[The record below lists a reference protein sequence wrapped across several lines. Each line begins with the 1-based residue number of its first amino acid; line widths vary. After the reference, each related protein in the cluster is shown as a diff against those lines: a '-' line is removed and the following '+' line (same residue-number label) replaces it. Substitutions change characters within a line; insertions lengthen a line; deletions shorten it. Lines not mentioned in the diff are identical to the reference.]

1 MFNFAAIILQ
11 KVFRGFRLRRN
22 KFMKDNKGVTKN
34 KKARRTQSQL
44 DKYLNFVE
52 SCKSKKIKRKVK
64 QVPQES

>member
-1 MFNFAAIILQ
+1 
-11 KVFRGFRLRRN
+11 
-22 KFMKDNKGVTKN
+22 MKDNKGVTKN

-52 SCKSKKIKRKVK
+52 SCKSKKVKRKVK